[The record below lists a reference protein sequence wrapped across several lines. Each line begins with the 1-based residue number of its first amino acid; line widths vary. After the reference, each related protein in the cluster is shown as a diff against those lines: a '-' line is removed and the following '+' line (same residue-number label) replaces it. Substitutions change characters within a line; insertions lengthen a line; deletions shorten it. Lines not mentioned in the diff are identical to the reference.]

1 MRVGFVNGCFD
12 ILHVGH
18 IRLFE
23 YAKSMCD
30 YLVVAIDSDERVRAN
45 KGVKRPFN
53 CLEDRKL
60 MLSSLRCIDEVK
72 SFSTD
77 DELASLVMNIVPDVM
92 VVGDDYMDKRVIGS
106 EYAKELKFYR
116 KVDGYSTTKILESA
130 VSW

>member
-60 MLSSLRCIDEVK
+60 MLSSLRYIDEVK

-106 EYAKELKFYR
+106 EHAKELKFYR
-116 KVDGYSTTKILESA
+116 KIDGYSTTKILESTF
-130 VSW
+130 SR